1 MKRVDILGI
10 FLGISWFSPSD
21 RQSADISFG
30 GKKAASVV
38 GRVGILS
45 IDCWFGSST
54 GILPLVPRSQHCLA
68 YLC

>member
-1 MKRVDILGI
+1 MNRVDILGI

-21 RQSADISFG
+21 RQGADISL

-38 GRVGILS
+38 GRVGILV
-45 IDCWFGSST
+45 DYCWFGSST
-54 GILPLVPRSQHCLA
+54 RILPLVPRSQFCLV